1 MMARTLL
8 FEIGTEEIPSGFI
21 VPAMNFMKS
30 FMGERLTALRLDHE
44 DIRVFST
51 PRRLALKVSGIAETL
66 PDATETKTGPPKS
79 IAFDKDGNPTKAG
92 LGFAQTCGVNIS
104 EVTIARTPKGEYL
117 SVTRTTPGRP
127 AREVLPALLEEMIPK
142 IPFTKTMRW
151 SNQGVRFARP
161 VHWILALFSI
171 DVLPVAFGDISSGRV
186 TFGNRFM
193 AREPLEVADP
203 ETYEQVLDKAH
214 VIPDLD
220 KRKHAIWSTLENEAK
235 KLGAEIRDRDLLDEV
250 ANLLEYPHPII
261 GTFDEDYLTVPS
273 EVLVTVMKHH
283 QRYFPMYVSGDR
295 SKLKACFGAFSNIV
309 PKDDAV
315 VRAGNERVLKARL
328 DDGRYFFVED
338 LKVPLAVYADRLRD
352 VIFHKDLGTSWEK
365 VQRFSQVALALAE
378 RIAPEKKDKVK
389 EAASLCKA
397 DLNSLMVCE
406 LPELQ
411 GIMGKEYALRQG
423 IDPEVAVA
431 IREHYLPASADD
443 VLPSGVVGDI
453 VGVAD
458 RVDTICGCFGVGM
471 VPSGTSDPYALR
483 RQTIA
488 IENILLGKGYRI
500 SVGWLVDKS
509 LHRLEGKL
517 KRPAAE
523 VKQEVVAFFANRFV
537 SILQAKGIP
546 GDVIESVIGT
556 FDDPVDTLQRA
567 LALSS
572 VRKEPWFEPICAA
585 SKRVENILKKAA
597 TQAAVDPKLLAQ
609 DEEKALHK
617 AFSAMEQPF
626 LAHTSNGR
634 YTEALKLLAGLKE
647 PIDSFFDKVLVMSE
661 DVAVRE
667 NRVALLKGLVS
678 LFDKVAKFSK
688 ISTQ

>member
-21 VPAMNFMKS
+21 VPALNFMKS

-161 VHWILALFSI
+161 VHWILALFGI

-453 VGVAD
+453 GGVAD

>member
-21 VPAMNFMKS
+21 VPALNFMKS

-161 VHWILALFSI
+161 VHWILALFGI

-453 VGVAD
+453 VGMAD

>member
-1 MMARTLL
+1 MARTLL

-21 VPAMNFMKS
+21 VPALNFMKS

-161 VHWILALFSI
+161 VHWILALFGT
-171 DVLPVAFGDISSGRV
+171 DVLPVAFGEISSGRV

-193 AREPLEVADP
+193 AREPREVADP

-328 DDGRYFFVED
+328 DDGRYFFLED

-453 VGVAD
+453 VGMAD

-567 LALSS
+567 HALSS

-626 LAHTSNGR
+626 LAHTASGR

>member
-1 MMARTLL
+1 
-8 FEIGTEEIPSGFI
+8 
-21 VPAMNFMKS
+21 
-30 FMGERLTALRLDHE
+30 
-44 DIRVFST
+44 
-51 PRRLALKVSGIAETL
+51 
-66 PDATETKTGPPKS
+66 
-79 IAFDKDGNPTKAG
+79 
-92 LGFAQTCGVNIS
+92 
-104 EVTIARTPKGEYL
+104 
-117 SVTRTTPGRP
+117 
-127 AREVLPALLEEMIPK
+127 MIPK

-161 VHWILALFSI
+161 VHWILALFGI

-389 EAASLCKA
+389 EAAS
-397 DLNSLMVCE
+397 
-406 LPELQ
+406 
-411 GIMGKEYALRQG
+411 YAR
-423 IDPEVAVA
+423 PTST
-431 IREHYLPASADD
+431 ASWSASS
-443 VLPSGVVGDI
+443 PS
-453 VGVAD
+453 
-458 RVDTICGCFGVGM
+458 
-471 VPSGTSDPYALR
+471 S
-483 RQTIA
+483 
-488 IENILLGKGYRI
+488 
-500 SVGWLVDKS
+500 
-509 LHRLEGKL
+509 
-517 KRPAAE
+517 
-523 VKQEVVAFFANRFV
+523 
-537 SILQAKGIP
+537 
-546 GDVIESVIGT
+546 
-556 FDDPVDTLQRA
+556 RA
-567 LALSS
+567 SWA
-572 VRKEPWFEPICAA
+572 RNT
-585 SKRVENILKKAA
+585 R
-597 TQAAVDPKLLAQ
+597 
-609 DEEKALHK
+609 
-617 AFSAMEQPF
+617 
-626 LAHTSNGR
+626 
-634 YTEALKLLAGLKE
+634 
-647 PIDSFFDKVLVMSE
+647 
-661 DVAVRE
+661 
-667 NRVALLKGLVS
+667 
-678 LFDKVAKFSK
+678 
-688 ISTQ
+688 

>member
-1 MMARTLL
+1 MMSRTLL

-21 VPAMNFMKS
+21 VPALNFMKA
-30 FMGERLTALRLDHE
+30 FMGEKMAALGLEHE
-44 DIRVFST
+44 GVRVFST
-51 PRRLALKVSGIAETL
+51 PRRLALKIAGIAETL
-66 PDATETKTGPPKS
+66 PDSTETKTGPPKS

-92 LGFAQTCGVNIS
+92 LGFAQTCGVDIS
-104 EVTIARTPKGEYL
+104 DVAVTRTPKGEYL
-117 SVTRTTPGRP
+117 CVTRTTPGRP
-127 AREVLPALLEEMIPK
+127 AREVLPGLIEELIPK

-151 SNQGVRFARP
+151 SNPGVRFARP
-161 VHWILALFSI
+161 VHWILALFGPE
-171 DVLPVAFGDISSGRV
+171 VLPVSFGNVTSGRL
-186 TFGNRFM
+186 TYGNRFM
-193 AREPLEVADP
+193 AGGGIEIADP
-203 ETYEQVLDKAH
+203 EDYEPALEKAF

-220 KRKHAIWSTLENEAK
+220 RRKQAIWSALENEATK
-235 KLGAEIRDRDLLDEV
+235 IGAEIRDRDLLEEV
-250 ANLLEYPHPII
+250 ANLLEYPHPVI
-261 GTFDEDYLTVPS
+261 GTFDEDYLEVPC

-283 QRYFPMYVSGDR
+283 QRYFPMYVPGDGR
-295 SKLKACFGAFSNIV
+295 KLKACFGAFSNIV
-309 PKDDAV
+309 PRDDAV

-338 LKVPLAVYADRLRD
+338 LKVPLGVYADRLKD

-365 VQRFSQVALALAE
+365 VQRFTQVALALADM
-378 RIAPEKKDKVK
+378 IAPEKKDKVL
-389 EAASLCKA
+389 ETASLCKA

-411 GIMGKEYALRQG
+411 GIMGREYALRQG
-423 IDPEVAVA
+423 IDPEVAFA

-453 VGVAD
+453 VGIAD

-488 IENILLGKGYRI
+488 ILNILLGKGYHV
-500 SVGWLVDKS
+500 SVGWLVEKS
-509 LHRLEGKL
+509 LIQLEAKL
-517 KRPAAE
+517 RRPEPE
-523 VKQEVVAFFANRFV
+523 VKQEVVAFFANRFA
-537 SILQAKGIP
+537 SILQARGIP

-556 FDDPVDTLQRA
+556 FDDPVDTYNRAQA
-567 LALSS
+567 LAT

-597 TQAAVDPKLLAQ
+597 TQASVDPALFAQ
-609 DEEKALHK
+609 DEEKALHG
-617 AFSAMEQPF
+617 AFTAMEKPF
-626 LAHTSNGR
+626 TAHTVRGE
-634 YTEALKLLAGLKE
+634 YTEALKLLAALKE

-661 DVAVRE
+661 DAAVRE
-667 NRVALLKGLVS
+667 NRIALLKGLVS
-678 LFDKVAKFSK
+678 LFDKIAKFSR

>member
-21 VPAMNFMKS
+21 VPALNFMKS

-161 VHWILALFSI
+161 VHWILALFGT

>member
-21 VPAMNFMKS
+21 VPALNFMKS

-161 VHWILALFSI
+161 VHWILALFGI

-458 RVDTICGCFGVGM
+458 RVDTICGCFGGGM

>member
-21 VPAMNFMKS
+21 VPALNFMKS

-161 VHWILALFSI
+161 VHWILALFGI

-315 VRAGNERVLKARL
+315 VRAGNERVFKARL

>member
-21 VPAMNFMKS
+21 VPALNFMKS

-51 PRRLALKVSGIAETL
+51 PRRLALKVSGLAETL

-161 VHWILALFSI
+161 VHWILALFGI

>member
-21 VPAMNFMKS
+21 VPALNFMKS

-161 VHWILALFSI
+161 VHWILALFGI

-378 RIAPEKKDKVK
+378 SRFP
-389 EAASLCKA
+389 
-397 DLNSLMVCE
+397 DLPRDS
-406 LPELQ
+406 
-411 GIMGKEYALRQG
+411 
-423 IDPEVAVA
+423 
-431 IREHYLPASADD
+431 
-443 VLPSGVVGDI
+443 
-453 VGVAD
+453 
-458 RVDTICGCFGVGM
+458 
-471 VPSGTSDPYALR
+471 
-483 RQTIA
+483 
-488 IENILLGKGYRI
+488 
-500 SVGWLVDKS
+500 
-509 LHRLEGKL
+509 
-517 KRPAAE
+517 
-523 VKQEVVAFFANRFV
+523 
-537 SILQAKGIP
+537 P
-546 GDVIESVIGT
+546 G
-556 FDDPVDTLQRA
+556 
-567 LALSS
+567 
-572 VRKEPWFEPICAA
+572 
-585 SKRVENILKKAA
+585 
-597 TQAAVDPKLLAQ
+597 
-609 DEEKALHK
+609 
-617 AFSAMEQPF
+617 
-626 LAHTSNGR
+626 
-634 YTEALKLLAGLKE
+634 
-647 PIDSFFDKVLVMSE
+647 
-661 DVAVRE
+661 
-667 NRVALLKGLVS
+667 
-678 LFDKVAKFSK
+678 
-688 ISTQ
+688 

>member
-1 MMARTLL
+1 MARTLL

-21 VPAMNFMKS
+21 VPALNFMKS

-161 VHWILALFSI
+161 VHWILALFGT
-171 DVLPVAFGDISSGRV
+171 DVLPVAFGEISSGRV

-193 AREPLEVADP
+193 AREPREVADP

-500 SVGWLVDKS
+500 SVGWLVDES

-567 LALSS
+567 HALSS

-626 LAHTSNGR
+626 LAHTASGR

>member
-1 MMARTLL
+1 MARTLL

-21 VPAMNFMKS
+21 VPALNFMKS

-161 VHWILALFSI
+161 VHWILALFGI

-250 ANLLEYPHPII
+250 ANLLEFPHPII

>member
-21 VPAMNFMKS
+21 VPALNFMKS

-51 PRRLALKVSGIAETL
+51 PRRLAVKVSGIAETL

-104 EVTIARTPKGEYL
+104 EVTIARTPKGGIPEA
-117 SVTRTTPGRP
+117 SRGTTPGRP
-127 AREVLPALLEEMIPK
+127 ARSPPRAPEEMIPK

-151 SNQGVRFARP
+151 SNQGVRFALP
-161 VHWILALFSI
+161 VHWILALLGI

-186 TFGNRFM
+186 TFGIRFM

-509 LHRLEGKL
+509 LHRLEAKL

-567 LALSS
+567 PGPVLRTERTLVRAYLRS
-572 VRKEPWFEPICAA
+572 VQARGEH
-585 SKRVENILKKAA
+585 LKKAA
-597 TQAAVDPKLLAQ
+597 TQAAVDPKLRPRTRRRPCTRPSRPWSSPSSPTRQ
-609 DEEKALHK
+609 
-617 AFSAMEQPF
+617 
-626 LAHTSNGR
+626 T
-634 YTEALKLLAGLKE
+634 AGT
-647 PIDSFFDKVLVMSE
+647 P
-661 DVAVRE
+661 RP
-667 NRVALLKGLVS
+667 
-678 LFDKVAKFSK
+678 
-688 ISTQ
+688 

>member
-21 VPAMNFMKS
+21 VPALNFMKS

-51 PRRLALKVSGIAETL
+51 PRRLALKISGIAETL

-161 VHWILALFSI
+161 VHWILALFGI

>member
-21 VPAMNFMKS
+21 VPALNFMKS

-161 VHWILALFSI
+161 VHWILALFGI

-250 ANLLEYPHPII
+250 ANLLEFPHPII

>member
-21 VPAMNFMKS
+21 VPALNFMKS

-161 VHWILALFSI
+161 VHWILALFGT
-171 DVLPVAFGDISSGRV
+171 DVLPVAFGEISSGRV

-193 AREPLEVADP
+193 AREPREVADP

-626 LAHTSNGR
+626 LAHTASGR

>member
-21 VPAMNFMKS
+21 VPALNFMKS

-161 VHWILALFSI
+161 VHWILALFGI

>member
-1 MMARTLL
+1 MARTLL

-21 VPAMNFMKS
+21 VPALNFMKS

-161 VHWILALFSI
+161 VHWILALFGI

>member
-1 MMARTLL
+1 MARTLL

-21 VPAMNFMKS
+21 VPALQFMRS
-30 FMGERLTALRLDHE
+30 FMGERFAALRLEHE
-44 DIRVFST
+44 GVRVFST
-51 PRRLALKVSGIAETL
+51 PRRLALKVDGLAETL
-66 PDATETKTGPPKS
+66 PDATETRTGPPKS

-92 LGFAQTCGVNIS
+92 LGFAQTCGVDIA
-104 EVTIARTPKGEYL
+104 EVSIAKTPKGEYL
-117 SVTRTTPGRP
+117 SVTKTTPGRP
-127 AREVLPALLEEMIPK
+127 AREVLPVLLEEMIPK
-142 IPFTKTMRW
+142 IPFAKTMRW
-151 SNQGVRFARP
+151 SNPDVRFARP
-161 VHWILALFSI
+161 VHWILALFGS
-171 DVLPVAFGDISSGRV
+171 DVLPVRFGAITSGRL

-193 AREPLEVADP
+193 AGGPLEIAQPDG
-203 ETYEQVLDKAH
+203 YEQALERAY

-220 KRKHAIWSTLENEAK
+220 KRKQAIWKALEDQAAK
-235 KLGAEIRDRDLLDEV
+235 IGAEVLDRDLLDEV
-250 ANLLEYPHPII
+250 ANLLEFPHPII
-261 GTFDEDYLTVPS
+261 GTFAEDYLKIPR

-283 QRYFPMYVSGDR
+283 QRYFPMYASGDH

-309 PKDDAV
+309 PRDDAV

-338 LKVPLAVYADRLRD
+338 LKVPLNVYADRLRD

-365 VQRFSQVALALAE
+365 VQRFTQVALALAD
-378 RIAPEKKDKVK
+378 RISPEKRDKVSQ
-389 EAASLCKA
+389 AAYLCKG

-411 GIMGKEYALRQG
+411 GIMGREYALRQG

-453 VGVAD
+453 IGMAD

-488 IENILLGKGYRI
+488 IENIVLGKGYRVSI
-500 SVGWLVDKS
+500 GWLVDES
-509 LHRLEGKL
+509 LGQLASKL

-546 GDVIESVIGT
+546 GDVVESVIGT
-556 FDDPVDTLQRA
+556 FDDPVDTFGRAQA
-567 LALSS
+567 LAT

-597 TQAAVDPKLLAQ
+597 AHAAVDPGLFAQ

-617 AFSAMEQPF
+617 AFVAMEGAF
-626 LAHTSNGR
+626 VGHTGKGE

-647 PIDSFFDKVLVMSE
+647 PIDSFFEKVLVMSE
-661 DVAVRE
+661 DTAVRE
-667 NRVALLKGLVS
+667 NRIALLHGLVS

>member
-1 MMARTLL
+1 MARTLL

-21 VPAMNFMKS
+21 VPALNFMKS

-127 AREVLPALLEEMIPK
+127 AREVLPALLEEMIPN

-161 VHWILALFSI
+161 VHWILALFGI

>member
-21 VPAMNFMKS
+21 VPALNFMKS

-161 VHWILALFSI
+161 VHWILALFGI

-500 SVGWLVDKS
+500 SVGWLVDES
-509 LHRLEGKL
+509 LHRLEAKL

>member
-1 MMARTLL
+1 MARTLL

-21 VPAMNFMKS
+21 VPALNFMKS

-161 VHWILALFSI
+161 VHWILALFGT
-171 DVLPVAFGDISSGRV
+171 DVLPVAFGEISSGRV

-193 AREPLEVADP
+193 AREPREVADP

-458 RVDTICGCFGVGM
+458 RVDTIYGCFGVGM